1 MTSHLE
7 PHNHIHEPYLPT
19 TDLTHSLPLGDL
31 LALGPHLH
39 ADISPEELLYEVAE
53 TLHRFVASPQVYVR
67 LRNPDTDVLEA
78 VAFVGVP
85 EHMQAHL
92 RATPVAPGFY
102 QSLLQPAFRISESFL
117 IPAHQHAVCEPQLPV
132 TPAGTEMKQAIS
144 GSHPNQADMLLVPLR
159 SRSER
164 LMGVIYLVVPAS
176 APPFRLTNIQ
186 VLEAFVR
193 QAALALEN
201 VRLAERGARLLAKEQ
216 LLAELG
222 REVSATL
229 DLDCILERAIAC
241 LEVTFQSGSIA
252 LLTAEDNLYIAAAV
266 RPVEATI
273 RITYIHRGQG
283 IIGCV
288 AHHGRS
294 YFSNALDAE
303 DHRHV
308 LHYATD
314 VELALC
320 GRPPQA
326 RSYIAVPLL
335 SGGKVIGTIQVGHS
349 QRDAFSYEDVD
360 LLEAI
365 AAQISGPINSALLY
379 QESQRLAQQV
389 QRRADQLTILNLVA
403 RAATAT
409 MNMNQMLNEVTHQIQ
424 HGFGYSHVELYL
436 VEEATNELVRYAQSG
451 RHPSA
456 VVEYR
461 QHMHL
466 GILGRTYRTARTQR
480 IDDVLLDPEYIA
492 VDRPHTRA
500 ELCVPI
506 IVGERVLGLLNLES
520 EQVAAFTAEDVG
532 VLHTAAD
539 VLAGAIENIRLYHR
553 SQEMAVLEERNRL
566 ARELHD
572 SVTQQLF
579 SMTLTAQAIQAHMQ
593 KNPQRAFAQLKRL
606 QETAAAAL
614 AEMRALIFQLRPPAL
629 SDQGLVTALQRHIAG
644 LSRREGLQIE
654 LRTAGDER
662 LARGMEQELYRI
674 VQEALNNVIKHARA
688 SSVKIALDFRI
699 DQIQM
704 RITDDG
710 QGFDVNDM
718 RACEGQHLGLIS
730 MRERTV
736 ELGGV
741 MEVRSA
747 IDQGTEIIV
756 TIVHH
761 RQ

>member
-1 MTSHLE
+1 MTHLE
-7 PHNHIHEPYLPT
+7 PQNHIHSLHPLT
-19 TDLTHSLPLGDL
+19 IDLTHSLPLGDL
-31 LALGPHLH
+31 LALGPQLH
-39 ADISPEELLYEVAE
+39 ADISLEELLWEVAE
-53 TLHRFVASPQVYVR
+53 TLHRFVPSPQVYVR

-85 EHMQAHL
+85 EPLQAHL
-92 RATPVAPGFY
+92 RATPVAPSFY

-117 IPAHQHAVCEPQLPV
+117 IPANQHVACEPQLSG
-132 TPAGTEMKQAIS
+132 TPGSTETEQT
-144 GSHPNQADMLLVPLR
+144 HDVLLIPLR

-164 LMGVIYLVVPAS
+164 LMGVIYLVVSES
-176 APPFRLTNIQ
+176 APTFTLTNIQ

-201 VRLAERGARLLAKEQ
+201 VRLADRGARLLAKEQ

-229 DLDCILERAIAC
+229 DLDCILERATVRLDAR
-241 LEVTFQSGSIA
+241 FQSGSIA
-252 LLTAEDNLYIAAAV
+252 LLTAENTLYIAAAV
-266 RPVEATI
+266 QPVDATI
-273 RITYIHRGQG
+273 RTARIQPGQG

-294 YFSNALDAE
+294 YFSNALDVE
-303 DHRHV
+303 DHGYV

-320 GRPPQA
+320 GQPPQA

-335 SGGKVIGTIQVGHS
+335 SGGKVIGTIQVGHR

-389 QRRADQLTILNLVA
+389 QRRADQLTILNLLA
-403 RAATAT
+403 RTATAT

-436 VEEATNELVRYAQSG
+436 VEETTNELVRYAQSG
-451 RHPSA
+451 RNPSA
-456 VVEYR
+456 VVAYR
-461 QHMHL
+461 QHVHL
-466 GILGRTYRTARTQR
+466 GILGRTYRTAQTQH
-480 IDDVLLDPEYIA
+480 IDDVLRDPEYIA
-492 VDRPHTRA
+492 VDRPDTRA

-520 EQVAAFTAEDVG
+520 ERVAAFTAEDVS
-532 VLHTAAD
+532 VLHTVAD
-539 VLAGAIENIRLYHR
+539 VLAGAIENIHLYHR

-579 SMTLTAQAIQAHMQ
+579 SMTLTAQAIQTQMQ
-593 KNPQRAFAQLKRL
+593 KNPQRASAQLKRL

-644 LSRREGLQIE
+644 LSRREGLRIE
-654 LRTAGDER
+654 LRTTGDAR
-662 LARGMEQELYRI
+662 LARGMEQGLYRI
-674 VQEALNNVIKHARA
+674 VQEALNNVIKHAQA
-688 SSVKIALDFRI
+688 SSVKVTLDFRI
-699 DQIQM
+699 DQLQV
-704 RITDDG
+704 RIVDDG
-710 QGFDVNDM
+710 QGFHVDDLQA
-718 RACEGQHLGLIS
+718 REGQHLGLIS

-741 MEVRSA
+741 MEVHST
-747 IDQGTEIIV
+747 IGQGTEIIV
-756 TIVHH
+756 TIAHG

>member
-1 MTSHLE
+1 MTHLE
-7 PHNHIHEPYLPT
+7 PQNHIHSRHPLT

-39 ADISPEELLYEVAE
+39 ADISLEELLYEVAE

-78 VAFVGVP
+78 VAFVGIP
-85 EHMQAHL
+85 EPIQAHL
-92 RATPVAPGFY
+92 RATPIAPSFY

-117 IPAHQHAVCEPQLPV
+117 IPANQHMACEPQLPV
-132 TPAGTEMKQAIS
+132 TPDCTETRQVAP
-144 GSHPNQADMLLVPLR
+144 GSRPDEADMLLVPLR
-159 SRSER
+159 SRGER
-164 LMGVIYLVVPAS
+164 LMGVIYLMVPAS
-176 APPFRLTNIQ
+176 APPFTLTNIQ

-201 VRLAERGARLLAKEQ
+201 VRLADRGARLLAKEQ

-229 DLDCILERAIAC
+229 DLDCILERATAR
-241 LEVTFQSGSIA
+241 LDLTFQSGSIA

-266 RPVEATI
+266 QPVAATI
-273 RITYIHRGQG
+273 RMVRIQPGQG

-294 YFSNALDAE
+294 YFSNALDVE
-303 DHRHV
+303 DHGHV

-326 RSYIAVPLL
+326 CSYIAVPLL
-335 SGGKVIGTIQVGHS
+335 SGGRVIGTIQVGHS

-365 AAQISGPINSALLY
+365 AAQISGPVNSALLY

-389 QRRADQLTILNLVA
+389 QRRADQLTILNLLA
-403 RAATAT
+403 RTATAT

-451 RHPSA
+451 RNPSA

-461 QHMHL
+461 QHVHL
-466 GILGRTYRTARTQR
+466 GILGRTYRTAQTQH
-480 IDDVLLDPEYIA
+480 IDDVLLDLEYIA

-506 IVGERVLGLLNLES
+506 IVGERVLGMLNLES
-520 EQVAAFTAEDVG
+520 ERVAAFTAEDVG

-539 VLAGAIENIRLYHR
+539 VLAGAIENIHLYHR

-579 SMTLTAQAIQAHMQ
+579 SMTLTAQAIQTHMQ
-593 KNPQRAFAQLKRL
+593 KNPQRASAQLKRL

-629 SDQGLVTALQRHIAG
+629 SDQGLVTALQRHIAS
-644 LSRREGLQIE
+644 LSRREGLRIE
-654 LRTAGDER
+654 LRTTGDER
-662 LARGMEQELYRI
+662 LARGMEQGLYRI
-674 VQEALNNVIKHARA
+674 VQEALNNVIKHAQA
-688 SSVKIALDFRI
+688 SSVKVALDFRI
-699 DQIQM
+699 DQLQV

-710 QGFDVNDM
+710 QGFHVDDLQA
-718 RACEGQHLGLIS
+718 REGQHLGLIS

-741 MEVRSA
+741 MEVNST
-747 IDQGTEIIV
+747 IGQGTEIIV
-756 TIVHH
+756 TIAHS